1 MNTIATTAATVIFI
15 LSRSSLN
22 APNLEELWYTFKR
35 KKGNSQMNPLR
46 MKTIFTLGRTSVT
59 VTSILLTLSL
69 AVVFFPHYLFG
80 QPKQI
85 VNTVVKTTAGGEV
98 NVLYAAA
105 LISVMETKIGPA
117 FSNLGYDYR
126 GEGHGSIQDAN
137 MIIDGQRFPD
147 VFISVGERP
156 ITKLIDNNPSLA
168 KWYLGFASDEL
179 VVAYNPKSHF
189 AADFEKVKAGSIPW
203 YQVFAKTGIK
213 FLRSDPLL
221 DPKGCYT
228 VIATKL
234 ADILYHNSTLSSSI
248 LQGERNQDQVRP
260 EELLLTLLDTG
271 EADAIPAYK
280 HEAIERGF
288 PFITLPPQ
296 INLGEP
302 AFASYYKQAGC
313 TQQDGSLNFGKPIVF
328 DVTIPNTIKNSE
340 GATQFVKFLVSDQ
353 GKRIFE
359 NEGFKLLPLTAGG
372 NKTAIPQEIS
382 VLTIK

>member
-1 MNTIATTAATVIFI
+1 VNPIATTDATVIFI

-22 APNLEELWYTFKR
+22 APNLEELWYAIKR
-35 KKGNSQMNPLR
+35 KKGSSQMNPLR
-46 MKTIFTLGRTSVT
+46 MKTIFTLGRTTVA

-69 AVVFFPHYLFG
+69 AVVFCPHYLFG
-80 QPKQI
+80 QPTQI
-85 VNTVVKTTAGGEV
+85 VNTVVKTTARGEV
-98 NVLYAAA
+98 NVLYAAS
-105 LISVMETKIGPA
+105 LILVMETKIGPA

-147 VFISVGERP
+147 VFISVGEGP

-168 KWYLGFASDEL
+168 KWYLGFGSDEL
-179 VVAYNPKSHF
+179 VIAYNPKSHF
-189 AADFEKVKAGSIPW
+189 VADFEKVKAGSIPW
-203 YQVFAKTGIK
+203 YQVLAKPGIK

-248 LQGERNQDQVRP
+248 LKGERNLDQVRP

-288 PFITLPPQ
+288 PFISLPPQ
-296 INLGEP
+296 INLGDP

-328 DVTIPNTIKNSE
+328 DITIPNTSRNSE
-340 GATQFVKFLVSDQ
+340 GAIQFVKFLVSDQ